1 MEVLAIESEDKFD
14 LLEFQQKAREL
25 CCPKK
30 LFQLWEDVCRRYDR
44 REIGEYELEEMKEVI
59 WPSLQALA
67 SIRNKVNDTTTEIEE
82 PKRKRA

>member
-1 MEVLAIESEDKFD
+1 MEEQAIESEDTFD
-14 LLEFQQKAREL
+14 LLEYQQRAREI

-59 WPSLQALA
+59 WPSLHALA
-67 SIRNKVNDTTTEIEE
+67 AIRNTLNDSPAEVKE
-82 PKRKRA
+82 PRRKRA